1 MSEEKALAPLMV
13 DRAEPIGNS
22 VGPDGRRAAHVRA
35 FVSSPTQPVDYDSGE
50 VDYPSDTVEIYT
62 YKKAGSTIKTITIT
76 YTDNT
81 KTAIA
86 AWSIA

>member
-1 MSEEKALAPLMV
+1 MAEEKSISPLML

-50 VDYPSDTVEIYT
+50 VGYPSDTVEIYT
-62 YKKAGSTIKTITIT
+62 YKKNGTTIKTIAIT

-86 AWSIA
+86 AWSIT